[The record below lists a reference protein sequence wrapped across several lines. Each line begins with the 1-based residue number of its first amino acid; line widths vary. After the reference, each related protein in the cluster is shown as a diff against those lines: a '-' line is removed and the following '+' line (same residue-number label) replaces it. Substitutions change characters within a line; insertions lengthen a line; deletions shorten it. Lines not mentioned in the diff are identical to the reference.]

1 MPPLLTKKIEIFIIR
16 KYQGQNCES
25 AQHETIRQASFP
37 LNTIRTA
44 AVFSTAEFTEVFIT
58 PLLIVIDMQNDFIS
72 QALGTAEARSIVPA
86 VREKIKNFPGNV
98 IYTRDTHQTDYL
110 HTAEGK
116 KLPVPHCIKNSE
128 GWQLDPQIASLV
140 RPEDLLIDKPS
151 FGSME
156 LAEKVKELHEQK
168 ELSSITLVGL
178 CTDICVISN
187 AMILKAALPEVPL
200 LVDAACCAGVSPESH
215 HIALQAMSAC
225 QITIEN
231 ARKGGDTL

>member
-1 MPPLLTKKIEIFIIR
+1 M
-16 KYQGQNCES
+16 
-25 AQHETIRQASFP
+25 
-37 LNTIRTA
+37 
-44 AVFSTAEFTEVFIT
+44 T

-187 AMILKAALPEVPL
+187 AMILKAALPEVLL